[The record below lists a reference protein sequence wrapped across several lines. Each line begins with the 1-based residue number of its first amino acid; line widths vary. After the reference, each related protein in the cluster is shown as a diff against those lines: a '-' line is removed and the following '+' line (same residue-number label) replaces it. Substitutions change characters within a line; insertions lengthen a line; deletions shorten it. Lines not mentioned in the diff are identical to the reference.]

1 MSKFIIRGGQ
11 IVNKDTNENVESIS
25 GKLVA
30 VRVIKPEDAP
40 ERLQIDLSDGEV
52 TSTLTVRKSG
62 DVSMKILRCLY
73 GIVDVMGDKVI
84 TVSTEAREGRSSLI
98 NLDADGERLAPMGV
112 PGEFE
117 NVRKVLID
125 KILASLTRALGY
137 KQPVLVYSNADKVY
151 PSTGDQSAD
160 AEQIADYIRDLRR
173 AGRVGEITVKKTVFT
188 NEKSALAYWKAL
200 RDVESFSNMRIFSD
214 AEAIETISQAYT
226 APLESP
232 ASEGDAPE
240 GSAPAAADEEE
251 A

>member
-11 IVNKDTNENVESIS
+11 IVNKETNEAVESIS

-30 VRVIKPEDAP
+30 VRVIKPEDSP
-40 ERLQIDLSDGEV
+40 ERLQIDLSDGEA
-52 TSTLTVRKSG
+52 TSTLTVRKAG

-125 KILASLTRALGY
+125 KILASLTRSLDY

-151 PSTGDQSAD
+151 PSTGDQSND

-173 AGRVGEITVKKTVFT
+173 SGRVGEITVKKTVFS

-214 AEAIETISQAYT
+214 PEAIETISQAYT

-232 ASEGDAPE
+232 SEGDAPE
-240 GSAPAAADEEE
+240 GSAPAATDEEE